1 MGYTGIFIGLNG
13 IFLRYFHGKIIEIF
27 TVEWD
32 LFIFVHWIIG
42 YDQIQWESFR
52 QQYMMLVAELLRY
65 TSNIWHSISTIKCWG
80 ILFTDSD
87 MIFPCLVVWNMI
99 FIFPYI
105 WE

>member
-1 MGYTGIFIGLNG
+1 MKGILMPFLLGYLWDINGIFIGLNG

-42 YDQIQWESFR
+42 CDQIQWESFR

-65 TSNIWHSISTIKCWG
+65 TSNILG
-80 ILFTDSD
+80 ILYQPSNVGVSYLQTQ
-87 MIFPCLVVWNMI
+87 I
-99 FIFPYI
+99 
-105 WE
+105 